1 MAVKIIGPG
10 ILKTSRMKYAWTAR
24 TPESHIFTPI
34 GVMELQE
41 LEEREFSTEGDTIGK

>member
-34 GVMELQE
+34 GVMELQV
-41 LEEREFSTEGDTIGK
+41 LEEQGFSMEVDTTGK